1 MLSIAKFFIKRKIKK
16 TLVLSEMISKRDR
29 MVSRLKKE
37 ILLLKK
43 QLDNLSETNAK
54 LKTENEFYAE
64 ETAKKD
70 KIING

>member
-1 MLSIAKFFIKRKIKK
+1 
-16 TLVLSEMISKRDR
+16 MISKRDR
-29 MVSRLKKE
+29 MVSSLKKE